1 MQELQLCWIGD
12 FEKLKLFV
20 NENVDF
26 VGVWSSPG
34 SDKKKYS
41 DGNSSI
47 SWRKSKKVLEIQG
60 RDRSVITAKLCSVLC
75 NVDSVQSSEVS
86 CAKRDRNG
94 ASPPTSNELSV
105 EVEGVKLDLT
115 IAEKAICD
123 NKYSIKNIEE
133 SLHEVIGKFDN
144 IGQQLEIFGTEM
156 HTVKNQH
163 MIQYS
168 SKAVEDL
175 NLDRQNSHALGKC
188 CHENNSNTTAN
199 SSINANRND
208 TGNDVNI
215 FVSNLTPKTIGL
227 SIPSKNWNN
236 WDKQNILGVEA
247 IEQSTLADNY
257 SPVVNIK
264 SRPTVGKTSRQT
276 VTENSNVKVLSTTI
290 RNASNKVPIDSL
302 NLTGKRS
309 HTKHLNAR
317 GNYIQINK
325 VDAQTRVSEGIQRSE
340 LSVPEVTHL
349 GNWKSNDKQ
358 HAIYIHLIRL

>member
-1 MQELQLCWIGD
+1 MQELQLCWMGE
-12 FEKLKLFV
+12 FEKLRLFV

-34 SDKKKYS
+34 GDKKKYS

-60 RDRSVITAKLCSVLC
+60 RDRSVITAKLCSMLC
-75 NVDSVQSSEVS
+75 NVDPVQSSEVS
-86 CAKRDRNG
+86 CAKCDRNG
-94 ASPPTSNELSV
+94 AFPPTSNELSA
-105 EVEGVKLDLT
+105 EVVGVKLDLT

-123 NKYSIKNIEE
+123 IKYSIKNIEE
-133 SLHEVIGKFDN
+133 SLHKVIGKFDN

-156 HTVKNQH
+156 HMLKNQH
-163 MIQYS
+163 TIQYS

-175 NLDRQNSHALGKC
+175 NLDRQNSHVLGKC
-188 CHENNSNTTAN
+188 CHGNNSNTTAN

-236 WDKQNILGVEA
+236 LDKQNIFGVEA
-247 IEQSTLADNY
+247 IKQSTLADNY
-257 SPVVNIK
+257 SPVVNTK
-264 SRPTVGKTSRQT
+264 SCPTAGKTFRQT

-290 RNASNKVPIDSL
+290 RNASNKVP
-302 NLTGKRS
+302 
-309 HTKHLNAR
+309 
-317 GNYIQINK
+317 
-325 VDAQTRVSEGIQRSE
+325 
-340 LSVPEVTHL
+340 
-349 GNWKSNDKQ
+349 SNNITFYL
-358 HAIYIHLIRL
+358 A